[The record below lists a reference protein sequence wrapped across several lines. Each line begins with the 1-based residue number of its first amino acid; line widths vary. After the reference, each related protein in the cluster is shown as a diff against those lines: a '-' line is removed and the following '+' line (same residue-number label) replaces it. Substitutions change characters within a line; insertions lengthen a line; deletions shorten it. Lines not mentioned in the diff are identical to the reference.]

1 MTLLDWQACL
11 SVDPTARRLP
21 RLLAGLRSG
30 EPVLPRLLASP
41 ELDAEAAAR
50 LRRMD
55 DAPVRKAEQAGVFL
69 LESEEIG
76 GAYENAPGSPPRLFA
91 LGDPAALAG
100 PRVAIV
106 GTRGASSYGRAAARG
121 FARTL
126 AEAGACIVSG
136 GAIGIDAE
144 AHRGA
149 LEAGGRTCAVLPGG
163 LLPAYPPA
171 NKEVFRQMA
180 DQGGLLVSQFRLGT
194 KPLKYTFTERNAT
207 IAALADAVLIIEAP
221 VRSGSLVT
229 ARVAGELGRD
239 VCVLPGLI
247 TMEGYRGSHA
257 LIRDGAQL
265 VDHPSQILELLG
277 IESAPERTAPP
288 DGLPGRILLALEEQP
303 GDADSLA
310 ARLGA
315 ETGEILAEITVLEME
330 GRVMRDEKGYALRP

>member
-41 ELDAEAAAR
+41 ELDAEAASR
-50 LRRMD
+50 LRKID
-55 DAPVRKAEQAGVFL
+55 DAPVRKAEQAGAFL
-69 LESEEIG
+69 LEAGAIG
-76 GAYENAPGSPPRLFA
+76 GAFVEAPGAPPRLFA
-91 LGDPAALAG
+91 LGEGAALKG

-106 GTRGASSYGRAAARG
+106 GTRGASAYSRAAARG
-121 FARTL
+121 FARAL
-126 AEAGACIVSG
+126 ADAGACIVSG

-171 NKEVFRQMA
+171 NREVFRQIVEG
-180 DQGGLLVSQFRLGT
+180 GGLLVSQFRLGA
-194 KPLKYTFTERNAT
+194 KPLKYTFTERNGT
-207 IAALADAVLIIEAP
+207 IAALADVVLIIEAP
-221 VRSGSLVT
+221 ARSGSLVT

-265 VDHPSQILELLG
+265 VDHPSQVLELLG
-277 IESAPERTAPP
+277 IEPREQAEAPKS
-288 DGLPGRILLALEEQP
+288 GLAGRIILALEEQP

-315 ETGEILAEITVLEME
+315 ETGEILAEITILEME

>member
-1 MTLLDWQACL
+1 
-11 SVDPTARRLP
+11 
-21 RLLAGLRSG
+21 
-30 EPVLPRLLASP
+30 
-41 ELDAEAAAR
+41 
-50 LRRMD
+50 MD
-55 DAPVRKAEQAGVFL
+55 DAPVRRAEQAGAFL
-69 LESEEIG
+69 IEAEEIG
-76 GAYENAPGSPPRLFA
+76 GAYEAAPGAPPRLFA
-91 LGDPAALAG
+91 LGDPAALQG

-121 FARTL
+121 FSQSL
-126 AEAGACIVSG
+126 AEAGVCIVSG

-171 NKEVFRQMA
+171 NKEVFRQIA
-180 DQGGLLVSQFRLGT
+180 GEGGLLVSQFRLGL

-221 VRSGSLVT
+221 ARSGSLVT

-277 IESAPERTAPP
+277 IEASAKADEPKP
-288 DGLPGRILLALEEQP
+288 GLPGRILLALEEQP

-310 ARLGA
+310 SRLGA
-315 ETGEILAEITVLEME
+315 ETGEILAEITILEME